1 MESEKCCNDH
11 SLVTQGKINQA
22 RLLQNQYTLS
32 ILNEGLRVGLLNS
45 EEVYGTQ
52 RQLMSILETLIRRY
66 TQGESSS
73 VTSETA
79 VSLLSSVL
87 YAVDAYLLHLNDPEK
102 AIDVLKNGN
111 IKNGYD
117 QGIELIRHCLEE
129 TKQLYKEIHNHKLD
143 VAVEAYNLT
152 IDESIP
158 VFLKKYGIVF
168 DAHNT
173 MASIDYPLAIDDM
186 SIQGVYYLRQYLTHL
201 KMETQFCLLFN
212 EDDIQSVLINYG
224 RICGFDYRIELF
236 NIFELVLN
244 NAIFSVLS
252 GGHAGQIKITSDQ
265 FKQLEDLF
273 VRLDDQQIESVILKA
288 VAQLQHDFNIHDPQM
303 TDYLN
308 RCGMNLVHRVKNV
321 VKHNRLETVVIVER
335 ELKSKPIVTTF
346 KAADRMSDHHF
357 RLFIEKIMNSEKI
370 ADKVDVIRT
379 NFYSLHDYIDL
390 LNTDCLMN
398 DEYEALFK
406 TFGDVEL
413 AILIKIVFYEE
424 LRNDEKDLS
433 SLYDKE
439 EEHESEWQARFI
451 EFIKNIDRNRQEVI
465 EKFVYDIDYEEIS
478 FY

>member
-1 MESEKCCNDH
+1 MESEKRYNDH

-32 ILNEGLRVGLLNS
+32 ILNEGLRVGLLNN
-45 EEVYGTQ
+45 EDVYGTQ
-52 RQLMSILETLIRRY
+52 RQLMSILEKLIRRY

-79 VSLLSSVL
+79 VSILSSVL
-87 YAVDAYLLHLNDPEK
+87 YAVDAYLLHFSDPEK

-117 QGIELIRHCLEE
+117 QGIDLIRHCFEE
-129 TKQLYKEIHNHKLD
+129 TKQLYKEIYNHKLD

-158 VFLKKYGIVF
+158 VFLKKYGIIF

-201 KMETQFCLLFN
+201 KMETQFCLLYKK
-212 EDDIQSVLINYG
+212 DDIQSVLINYG
-224 RICGFDYRIELF
+224 RICEFDYRIELF

-252 GGHAGQIKITSDQ
+252 GGQPDQLKITSNQ

-273 VRLDDQQIESVILKA
+273 ERSDDQQVKSIILKA
-288 VAQLQHDFNIHDPQM
+288 VEQLQDHFNLNDPQM

-308 RCGMNLVHRVKNV
+308 QCGMNLVDRVK
-321 VKHNRLETVVIVER
+321 NRLETVVIVER
-335 ELKSKPIVTTF
+335 EVKSKPIVTAF
-346 KAADRMSDHHF
+346 KAADRMSDTRF
-357 RLFIEKIMNSEKI
+357 RLIIEKVMNSEKI
-370 ADKVDVIRT
+370 ADKVAVIQA
-379 NFYSLHDYIDL
+379 NFHSLHDYIDM

-398 DEYEALFK
+398 AEYEALFK

-424 LRNDEKDLS
+424 LRNDSADLS
-433 SLYDKE
+433 SLYGKE
-439 EEHESEWQARFI
+439 KEHESEWQAHFI
-451 EFIKNIDRNRQEVI
+451 EFIQSIDMNRKGAI
-465 EKFVYDIDYEEIS
+465 EKYVNDIDYEEIS